1 MKKDVVLKAFDI
13 VEEYIEQ
20 QKRIIKDLEAKED
33 SRSILILGLNTREET
48 SLKSADIN
56 TIGELLSID
65 RFELRLYR
73 NVGKKGII
81 NINTKL
87 KDFGINTPEF
97 RT

>member
-1 MKKDVVLKAFDI
+1 MKKDEVLKAFNLI
-13 VEEYIEQ
+13 EEYIEQ

-33 SRSILILGLNTREET
+33 SRSIFILGLNTREET

-73 NVGKKGII
+73 NIGKKGII
-81 NINTKL
+81 NINRKL

>member
-1 MKKDVVLKAFDI
+1 MKKDEVLKAFNLI
-13 VEEYIEQ
+13 EEYIEQ

-33 SRSILILGLNTREET
+33 SRSIFILGLNTREET
-48 SLKSADIN
+48 SLKSANIN

-73 NVGKKGII
+73 NIGKKGII
-81 NINTKL
+81 NINRKL

>member
-1 MKKDVVLKAFDI
+1 MKKGEVLKAFDLI
-13 VEEYIEQ
+13 EEYIEQ
-20 QKRIIKDLEAKED
+20 QRRIIKDLEAKED

-65 RFELRLYR
+65 RLELRLYR
-73 NVGKKGII
+73 NIGKKGII

-97 RT
+97 RI

>member
-13 VEEYIEQ
+13 VEEYIKQ

-65 RFELRLYR
+65 RLELRLYR

-97 RT
+97 RI

>member
-1 MKKDVVLKAFDI
+1 MKKDVVLKAFEI